1 MTCDL
6 CNITDLVTNLS
17 QYMIDCDI
25 CDMSCNSNHI
35 KVIMAKVVYNTI
47 LVALSLFVI
56 ENNIY
61 RCGCYG
67 SIVQ

>member
-1 MTCDL
+1 MHGKPFPVWGSH
-6 CNITDLVTNLS
+6 NN
-17 QYMIDCDI
+17 MIDYDI

>member
-1 MTCDL
+1 
-6 CNITDLVTNLS
+6 
-17 QYMIDCDI
+17 MIDCDI